1 MADPPNESAPATAE
15 ATSKLTHSQ
24 NSTATV
30 IGSPVSLQAD
40 LDVLDTINS
49 AQLVFEAFTTGH
61 LADLEAVAT
70 MGRAVQR
77 KAHYARVARV
87 NRET

>member
-1 MADPPNESAPATAE
+1 MTDPYERTSAETE
-15 ATSKLTHSQ
+15 ATSRFPYPQHTTE
-24 NSTATV
+24 TAV
-30 IGSPVSLQAD
+30 GSPVSLQAD

-77 KAHYARVARV
+77 KAHYARVARI

>member
-1 MADPPNESAPATAE
+1 MTDPNESAPAE
-15 ATSKLTHSQ
+15 ATTE
-24 NSTATV
+24 TAV
-30 IGSPVSLQAD
+30 GSPVSLQAEI
-40 LDVLDTINS
+40 DVLDTINS
-49 AQLVFEAFTTGH
+49 AQLVFEAYTTGH

-77 KAHYARVARV
+77 KAHHALVARI

>member
-1 MADPPNESAPATAE
+1 MTDPSNDWTPADAE
-15 ATSKLTHSQ
+15 ATTNISTFN
-24 NSTATV
+24 NSTSTAV
-30 IGSPVSLQAD
+30 GSPVSFQAD
-40 LDVLDTINS
+40 LDLLDTINS

-77 KAHYARVARV
+77 KAHYARVARI